1 MTEPQVAPYGS
12 WKSPISSDLIVA
24 GTIGLGQV
32 RLDGESLY
40 WTELRPTEAGRNVLV
55 RQAADGVIDITPAPF
70 NVRTRV
76 HEYGG
81 ASYIVH
87 QGIVYFS
94 NFADQRLYRQE
105 AGSEPVAI
113 TPEGAWRY
121 ADGVVDG
128 QSHRMI
134 CVREDHT
141 GSGEAVNAIVS
152 LSLEGNQEPQVLVSG
167 NDFYASPRISPDG
180 SRLAWLCWNHPNMPW
195 DGTELWVGELTADG
209 QIGATQKIAGGL
221 AESIFQPEWS
231 PDGVLYFVS
240 DRTNW
245 WSLYRWYPPLTSL
258 GKADQGG
265 IETVYEVP
273 GYEFGLPQ
281 WIFGTSTYG
290 FVSDRQ
296 LICTYSKDG
305 INYLEILDLI
315 ESKVEPIELPYTEI
329 AGIHTAPGKAVFHAG
344 SASEPG
350 AIVQLDLATQQLK
363 VLRRSSSLEI
373 DPGYL
378 SIPKSIAFPTE
389 AGLTA
394 YGFFY
399 PPANQDYSPLPGER
413 PPLLVKSHG
422 GPTAA
427 TSTAFNLKIQ
437 YWTSRGFA
445 VLDVNYGGST
455 GYGREY
461 RERLKGKW
469 GVVDVDDCVNGAK
482 YLVELGEVDRDRLV
496 IDGGSAGGYT
506 TLAALTFRDTF
517 KAGASF
523 YGVSDLE
530 ALATDTHKFESRY
543 LDSLIGPYPER
554 KDLYI
559 ERSPIHASEQ
569 LNCPVIFFQ
578 GDEDKIV
585 PPNQAEMMVNALRA
599 KHLPVA
605 YVLYEGEQHG
615 FRKAENI
622 KRTMDG
628 EFYFY
633 AKVFGFA
640 MADEIEPV
648 AIDNL

>member
-32 RLDGESLY
+32 RLDGEAIY

-55 RQAADGVIDITPAPF
+55 RCTGDEILDVTPAPF

-105 AGSEPVAI
+105 MGAEPVAI

-128 QSHRMI
+128 QRQRMI
-134 CVREDHT
+134 CIREDHT

-152 LSLEGNQEPQVLVSG
+152 LSLDGNQEPQVLVSG
-167 NDFYASPRISPDG
+167 HDFYASPRISPDG

-195 DGTELWVGELTADG
+195 DGTELWVGELTAKG
-209 QIGATQKIAGGL
+209 EIGATQKIAGGL
-221 AESIFQPEWS
+221 AESVFQPEWS

-245 WSLYRWYPPLTSL
+245 WNLYRWLPAQASLREGEEKTEPLYPLE
-258 GKADQGG
+258 A
-265 IETVYEVP
+265 
-273 GYEFGLPQ
+273 EFGSPQ
-281 WIFGTSTYG
+281 WIFGQSNYG
-290 FVSDRQ
+290 FESAER
-296 LICTYSKDG
+296 LICTYSKEG
-305 INYLEILDLI
+305 ISYLASLNTQTKQLEVL
-315 ESKVEPIELPYTEI
+315 ELPYTEI
-329 AGIHTAPGKAVFHAG
+329 AGIHAAPGKAVFHAG

-350 AIVQLDLATQQLK
+350 AIVQLDLATKQLK

-378 SIPKSIAFPTE
+378 AVPKSIAFPTE
-389 AGLTA
+389 NGLTA

-399 PPANQDYSPLPGER
+399 PPANQDYSAPPDER

-461 RERLKGKW
+461 RERLKGNW
-469 GVVDVDDCVNGAK
+469 GIVDVDDCVNGAK

-554 KDLYI
+554 KDLYV
-559 ERSPIHASEQ
+559 ERSPIHASDQ

-585 PPNQAEMMVNALRA
+585 PPNQAEMMVYALRA

-633 AKVFGFA
+633 AKVFGFE